1 MINNETMYKM
11 MYKRKSFHMFR
22 GLGDHA
28 ITQEELSEIEKMYK
42 NLTPLFSDI
51 KTEMR
56 IVPASETNAA
66 RGAEYCLFLY
76 SEPKDGYLRN
86 IGYLGE
92 QMDLLLTSMDIATL
106 WFGLGKTEEKAY
118 NGLDFVI
125 MIAISKAES
134 GKFRKSIDKTKRK
147 DLEMGWFGDTIP
159 GVSDIARFAP
169 SACNSQ
175 PWVVEHVDN
184 RIMVFRTRK
193 PGRNGIMPADLVPFF
208 NRIDMGIYLCF
219 LELCL
224 THENIECV
232 RTLHEDWGGD
242 VTKIINAEYIT
253 K

>member
-1 MINNETMYKM
+1 MLKNETMYQM
-11 MYKRKSFHMFR
+11 MFKRKSFHMFR
-22 GLGDHA
+22 GLGDYT
-28 ITQEELSEIEKMYK
+28 ITLEELKEIEDMYK
-42 NLTPLFSDI
+42 NLTSLFSDI

-56 IVPASETNAA
+56 IVPASDTNAA
-66 RGAEYCLFLY
+66 RGAEYCLFFY
-76 SEPKDGYLRN
+76 SEHKDGYLRN

-106 WFGLGKTEEKAY
+106 WFGLGKTAEKAY

-125 MIAISKAES
+125 MIAISKAAPD
-134 GKFRKSIDKTKRK
+134 KFRKDMYKSKRK
-147 DLEMGWFGDTIP
+147 DLEMGWFGDTIS

-175 PWVVEHVDN
+175 PWVVEHMDN

-193 PGRNGIMPADLVPFF
+193 PGPNGIMPADLVPFF

-224 THENIECV
+224 THENLDCV

-242 VTKIINAEYIT
+242 EIKIINAEYIIR
-253 K
+253 